1 MTAAAGSMTAQVV
14 SVVAQRVD
22 DDSVRVGM
30 KKIDRRLEDA
40 YIVSGLGKRTLYV
53 NEEVTTHI
61 IMPEPIRLVDIS
73 TQKIAGN
80 QCADNIVRIK
90 PVNRMFEHELAGTVT
105 VIGERHIA
113 QYRLVYR
120 ACTIPTVTRFTVP
133 YWDMQDYRNPDVQ
146 MSVAEMSRYAIRMF
160 NARRTVK
167 NIHSRRDKMKAWV
180 NHICSA
186 GDYFF
191 IDFSM
196 ENKTKIPYDISDIRV
211 KLEDRKQKKA
221 TNYQSVELTPEY
233 MLTDNKH
240 FKKRYRNVLVI
251 KKLTFPE
258 AKVLKIEVNE
268 NQISGR
274 TIELDINYDDVLSAD
289 CFDD

>member
-1 MTAAAGSMTAQVV
+1 
-14 SVVAQRVD
+14 
-22 DDSVRVGM
+22 M
-30 KKIDRRLEDA
+30 KKYLFALVAMATMTTGAVNAQSKQATDF
-40 YIVSGLGKRTLYV
+40 GLGTIYV
-53 NEEVTTHI
+53 NENVTTHLV
-61 IMPEPIRLVDIS
+61 MPETIRLVDIS
-73 TQKIAGN
+73 TDTIVGN
-80 QCADNIVRIK
+80 QVNDNIVRLK
-90 PVNRMFEHELAGTVT
+90 PKNEMGDYDEAGIVT

-120 ACTIPTVTRFTVP
+120 TCTTPVVTRFTVP
-133 YWDMQDYRNPDVQ
+133 CWDMQEYQNPDVQ

-160 NARRTVK
+160 NAKRTVQ
-167 NIHSRRDKMKAWV
+167 NIHSKKDKMKAWV

-211 KLEDRKQKKA
+211 KLEDKKQKKA
-221 TNYQSVELTPEY
+221 TNYQSIELTPEY
-233 MLTDNKH
+233 MLNYIKH
-240 FKKRYRNVLVI
+240 FKKRYRNVIVV

-258 AKVLKIEVNE
+258 AKVLKIEVSE

-274 TIELDINYDDVLSAD
+274 VITLDINYDDVLSAD

>member
-1 MTAAAGSMTAQVV
+1 MKRT
-14 SVVAQRVD
+14 
-22 DDSVRVGM
+22 M
-30 KKIDRRLEDA
+30 KKIVFALVAMATMTTNSVNAQTKQATDF
-40 YIVSGLGKRTLYV
+40 GLGTIYV
-53 NEEVTTHI
+53 NENVTTHLV
-61 IMPEPIRLVDIS
+61 MPETIRLVDIS
-73 TQKIAGN
+73 TDTIVGN
-80 QCADNIVRIK
+80 QVNDNIVRLK
-90 PVNRMFEHELAGTVT
+90 PKSGMSDYDEAGIVT

-120 ACTIPTVTRFTVP
+120 SSTTPAVTRFTVP
-133 YWDMQDYRNPDVQ
+133 YWDMQYYQNPDVQ

-160 NARRTVK
+160 NAKRTVQ
-167 NIHSRRDKMKAWV
+167 NIHSEKDKMKAWV

-211 KLEDRKQKKA
+211 KLEDKKQKKA
-221 TNYQSVELTPEY
+221 TNYQSVELTSEY
-233 MLTDNKH
+233 MLNYSKH
-240 FKKRYRNVLVI
+240 FKKRYRNVIVI
-251 KKLTFPE
+251 KKLTFPD
-258 AKVLKIEVNE
+258 AKVLKIEVSE

-274 TIELDINYDDVLSAD
+274 TIELDINYDDVLDAD

>member
-1 MTAAAGSMTAQVV
+1 MKS
-14 SVVAQRVD
+14 
-22 DDSVRVGM
+22 M
-30 KKIDRRLEDA
+30 KKLFLVAVAFVALSTSSASAQDTNL
-40 YIVSGLGKRTLYV
+40 RTIYV
-53 NEEVTTHI
+53 NKDVTTHL
-61 IMPEPIRLVDIS
+61 IMPETIKLVDIS
-73 TQKIAGN
+73 TDYVVGN
-80 QCADNIVRIK
+80 QVNDNIVRIK
-90 PVNRMFEHELAGTVT
+90 PDTILADGETAAIAT

-113 QYRLVYR
+113 QYKLVY
-120 ACTIPTVTRFTVP
+120 CSQSCFVHTRFTIP
-133 YWDMQDYRNPDVQ
+133 YCDAQDYTNPDVQ
-146 MSVAEMSRYAIRMF
+146 MSVAEMSRYAIRMY
-160 NARRTVK
+160 NAKRTVE
-167 NIHSRRDKMKAWV
+167 NIHSKKDKMKAWV

-211 KLEDRKQKKA
+211 KLEDKKQKKA
-221 TNYQSVELTPEY
+221 TNYQSVELTPEF
-233 MLTDNKH
+233 MLNCNKH

-258 AKVLKIEVNE
+258 AKVLKIEISE

-274 TIELDINYDDVLSAD
+274 TIELNINYDDVLDAD

>member
-1 MTAAAGSMTAQVV
+1 MKRTMKS
-14 SVVAQRVD
+14 
-22 DDSVRVGM
+22 M
-30 KKIDRRLEDA
+30 KKLFLAAVAFVALSTSSASAQDTNL
-40 YIVSGLGKRTLYV
+40 RTIYV
-53 NEEVTTHI
+53 NKDVTTHL
-61 IMPEPIRLVDIS
+61 IMPETIKLVDIS
-73 TQKIAGN
+73 TDNVVGN
-80 QCADNIVRIK
+80 QVNDNIVRIK
-90 PVNRMFEHELAGTVT
+90 PDTILADGETAAIAT

-113 QYRLVYR
+113 QYKLVY
-120 ACTIPTVTRFTVP
+120 CSQSCFVHTRFTIP
-133 YWDMQDYRNPDVQ
+133 YCDAQDYTNPDVQ
-146 MSVAEMSRYAIRMF
+146 MSVAEMSRYAIRMY
-160 NARRTVK
+160 NAKRTVE
-167 NIHSRRDKMKAWV
+167 NIHSKKDKMKAWV

-211 KLEDRKQKKA
+211 KLEDKKQKKA

-233 MLTDNKH
+233 MLNCNKH
-240 FKKRYRNVLVI
+240 FKKRYRNVLVV

-258 AKVLKIEVNE
+258 AKVLKIEVSE

-274 TIELDINYDDVLSAD
+274 TIELNINYDDVLDAD

>member
-1 MTAAAGSMTAQVV
+1 MKS
-14 SVVAQRVD
+14 
-22 DDSVRVGM
+22 M
-30 KKIDRRLEDA
+30 KKLFLA
-40 YIVSGLGKRTLYV
+40 AVAFVALSTSSVSAQDTNLRTIYV
-53 NEEVTTHI
+53 NKDVTTHL
-61 IMPEPIRLVDIS
+61 IMPETIKLVDIS
-73 TQKIAGN
+73 TDYVVGN
-80 QCADNIVRIK
+80 QVNDNIVRIK
-90 PVNRMFEHELAGTVT
+90 PDTILADGETAAIAT

-113 QYRLVYR
+113 QYKLVY
-120 ACTIPTVTRFTVP
+120 CSQSCFVHTRFTIP
-133 YWDMQDYRNPDVQ
+133 YCDAQDYTNPDVQ
-146 MSVAEMSRYAIRMF
+146 MSVAEMSRYAIRMY
-160 NARRTVK
+160 NAKRTVE
-167 NIHSRRDKMKAWV
+167 NIHSKKDKMKAWV

-211 KLEDRKQKKA
+211 KLEDKKQKKA
-221 TNYQSVELTPEY
+221 TNYQSVELTPEF
-233 MLTDNKH
+233 MLNCNKH

-258 AKVLKIEVNE
+258 AKVLKIEVSE

-274 TIELDINYDDVLSAD
+274 TIELNINYDDVLDAD

>member
-1 MTAAAGSMTAQVV
+1 MKS
-14 SVVAQRVD
+14 
-22 DDSVRVGM
+22 M
-30 KKIDRRLEDA
+30 KKIVFALVVMATMTTGAVNAQSKQATDF
-40 YIVSGLGKRTLYV
+40 GLGTIYV
-53 NEEVTTHI
+53 NENVTTHLV
-61 IMPEPIRLVDIS
+61 MPETIRLVDIS
-73 TQKIAGN
+73 TDTIVGN
-80 QCADNIVRIK
+80 QVNDNVVRLK
-90 PVNRMFEHELAGTVT
+90 PKNEMSDYDEAGIVT

-120 ACTIPTVTRFTVP
+120 TCTTPVVTRFTVP
-133 YWDMQDYRNPDVQ
+133 YWDMQEYQNPDVQ

-160 NARRTVK
+160 NAKRTVQ
-167 NIHSRRDKMKAWV
+167 NIHSKKDKMKAWV

-211 KLEDRKQKKA
+211 KLEDKKQKKA

-233 MLTDNKH
+233 MLNYIKH
-240 FKKRYRNVLVI
+240 FKKRYRNVIVI

-258 AKVLKIEVNE
+258 AKVLKIEVSE

-274 TIELDINYDDVLSAD
+274 TIELNINYDDVLNAD

>member
-1 MTAAAGSMTAQVV
+1 MKRT
-14 SVVAQRVD
+14 
-22 DDSVRVGM
+22 M
-30 KKIDRRLEDA
+30 KKIVFALVAMATMTTSAVNAQSKQATDF
-40 YIVSGLGKRTLYV
+40 GLGTIYV
-53 NEEVTTHI
+53 NENVTTHLV
-61 IMPEPIRLVDIS
+61 MPETIRLVDIS
-73 TQKIAGN
+73 TDTIVGN
-80 QCADNIVRIK
+80 QVNDNIVRLK
-90 PVNRMFEHELAGTVT
+90 PKNEMGDYDEAGIVT

-120 ACTIPTVTRFTVP
+120 TCTTPVVTRFTVP
-133 YWDMQDYRNPDVQ
+133 YWDMQEYQNPDVQ
-146 MSVAEMSRYAIRMF
+146 MSIGEMSRYAIRMF
-160 NARRTVK
+160 NAKRTVQ
-167 NIHSRRDKMKAWV
+167 NIHSKKDKMKAWV

-211 KLEDRKQKKA
+211 KLEDKKQKKA
-221 TNYQSVELTPEY
+221 TNYQSIELTPEY
-233 MLTDNKH
+233 MLNYIKH
-240 FKKRYRNVLVI
+240 FKKRYRNVIVI

-258 AKVLKIEVNE
+258 AKVLKIEVSE

-274 TIELDINYDDVLSAD
+274 TIELNINYDDVLDAD

>member
-1 MTAAAGSMTAQVV
+1 MKS
-14 SVVAQRVD
+14 
-22 DDSVRVGM
+22 M
-30 KKIDRRLEDA
+30 KKLFLVAVAFVALSTSSASAQDTNL
-40 YIVSGLGKRTLYV
+40 RTIYV
-53 NEEVTTHI
+53 NKDVTTHL
-61 IMPEPIRLVDIS
+61 IMPETIKLVDIS
-73 TQKIAGN
+73 TDNVVGN
-80 QCADNIVRIK
+80 QVNDNIVRIK
-90 PVNRMFEHELAGTVT
+90 PDTILADGETAAIAT

-113 QYRLVYR
+113 QYKLVY
-120 ACTIPTVTRFTVP
+120 CSQSCFVHTRFTIP
-133 YWDMQDYRNPDVQ
+133 YCDAQDYTNPDVQ
-146 MSVAEMSRYAIRMF
+146 MSVAEMSRYAIRMY
-160 NARRTVK
+160 NAKRTVE
-167 NIHSRRDKMKAWV
+167 NIHSKKDKMKAWV

-211 KLEDRKQKKA
+211 KLEDKKQKKA

-233 MLTDNKH
+233 MLNYNKH
-240 FKKRYRNVLVI
+240 FKKRYRNVLVV

-258 AKVLKIEVNE
+258 AKVLKIEVSE

-274 TIELDINYDDVLSAD
+274 TIELNINYDDVLDAD

>member
-1 MTAAAGSMTAQVV
+1 MKS
-14 SVVAQRVD
+14 
-22 DDSVRVGM
+22 M
-30 KKIDRRLEDA
+30 KKLFLVAVAFVALSTKSAGAQDTNL
-40 YIVSGLGKRTLYV
+40 RTIYV
-53 NEEVTTHI
+53 NKDVTTHL
-61 IMPEPIRLVDIS
+61 IMPETIKLVDIS
-73 TQKIAGN
+73 TDYVVGN
-80 QCADNIVRIK
+80 QVNDNIVRIK
-90 PVNRMFEHELAGTVT
+90 PDTILADGETAAIAT

-113 QYRLVYR
+113 QYKLVY
-120 ACTIPTVTRFTVP
+120 CSQSCFVHTRFTIP
-133 YWDMQDYRNPDVQ
+133 YCDAQDYTNPDVQ
-146 MSVAEMSRYAIRMF
+146 MSVAEMSRYAIRMY
-160 NARRTVK
+160 NAKRTVE
-167 NIHSRRDKMKAWV
+167 NIHSKKDKMKAWV

-211 KLEDRKQKKA
+211 KLEDKKQKKA
-221 TNYQSVELTPEY
+221 TNYQSVELTPEF
-233 MLTDNKH
+233 MLNCNKH

-258 AKVLKIEVNE
+258 AKVLKIEVSE

-274 TIELDINYDDVLSAD
+274 TIELNINYDDVLDAD

>member
-1 MTAAAGSMTAQVV
+1 MKS
-14 SVVAQRVD
+14 
-22 DDSVRVGM
+22 M
-30 KKIDRRLEDA
+30 KKILFA
-40 YIVSGLGKRTLYV
+40 LVAMATMTTGAVSAQSRQATDFGLGVIYV
-53 NEEVTTHI
+53 NEHVTTHLV
-61 IMPEPIRLVDIS
+61 MPETIRLVDIS
-73 TQKIAGN
+73 TDTIVGN
-80 QCADNIVRIK
+80 QVNDNIVRLK
-90 PVNRMFEHELAGTVT
+90 PKSQMDDYDEAGIVT

-120 ACTIPTVTRFTVP
+120 ACTIPAVTRFTVP

-167 NIHSRRDKMKAWV
+167 NVHSRKDKMKAWV

-251 KKLTFPE
+251 KKLTVPE
-258 AKVLKIEVNE
+258 AKVLKIEVSE

-289 CFDD
+289 CFDN